1 MRRARPARTHGE
13 RQTKIRAR
21 RRSRSHLARHG
32 VSRPCACVGFLME
45 TVCATNSHRRGTNI
59 TGSDPIGEHDGDRT
73 FPVVRGP
80 RSIRFCFYR
89 APFRDRAPLIPH
101 DSQHSEQNTTLPA
114 APWRFYVLSC

>member
-59 TGSDPIGEHDGDRT
+59 TGSDPIGERWRDV
-73 FPVVRGP
+73 PARG
-80 RSIRFCFYR
+80 R
-89 APFRDRAPLIPH
+89 AADPGLSDSVFTERPL
-101 DSQHSEQNTTLPA
+101 ETERL
-114 APWRFYVLSC
+114 

>member
-59 TGSDPIGEHDGDRT
+59 TGSDPIGEHDGDRD
-73 FPVVRGP
+73 
-80 RSIRFCFYR
+80 RSRSCGRSDPGLSDSVFTER
-89 APFRDRAPLIPH
+89 PL
-101 DSQHSEQNTTLPA
+101 ETERL
-114 APWRFYVLSC
+114 